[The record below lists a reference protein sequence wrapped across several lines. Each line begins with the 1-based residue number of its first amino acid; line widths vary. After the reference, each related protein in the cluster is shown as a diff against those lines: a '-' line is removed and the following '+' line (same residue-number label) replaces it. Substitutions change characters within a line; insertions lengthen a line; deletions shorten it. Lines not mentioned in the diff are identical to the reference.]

1 MSNLSLGTREHTE
14 DPKGATS
21 YCADLSPEDWD
32 AQSRMWLLG
41 LEQLCLRSP
50 RLKDIGVERVPSCS
64 CFCVQGATAGL
75 LPIFSE
81 LLWHFLKTMHD

>member
-1 MSNLSLGTREHTE
+1 MSNLSLGTRECTE
-14 DPKGATS
+14 EPNGATS
-21 YCADLSPEDWD
+21 YCADFSPEDWD
-32 AQSRMWLLG
+32 AQTHMALG

-50 RLKDIGVERVPSCS
+50 RLKGIGVARVPPS

-81 LLWHFLKTMHD
+81 LLWHFLKTVHD